1 MKKTISLIL
10 VLFCITVMLTA
21 CQAESPNP
29 SDNSS
34 GTPVDQYHFSGRVI
48 ETYGKSCLVE
58 VTDAGNQHFKLG
70 DQLVIHTDVENCP
83 EYSKGDSLKIVFD
96 GMVAESYPPQIL
108 KVFEITVIA

>member
-1 MKKTISLIL
+1 MKKTISLLL

-34 GTPVDQYHFSGRVI
+34 GTPVDQYHFSGKVI
-48 ETYGKSCLVE
+48 ETYGKSCLIE

-83 EYSKGDSLKIVFD
+83 AYSEGDSLKIVFD
-96 GMVAESYPPQIL
+96 GMIAESYPPQIL
-108 KVFEITVIA
+108 HVFEIALIP